1 MAETTAPVTGDRR
14 RLTVVAT
21 AGLIAIALL
30 VWMTTGQTTAGFTA
44 TTDNAGNLFETG
56 SITITGDPANGQVL
70 LTAPALLPGDSV
82 TGDITITNGSEAPLK
97 LKIFSAD
104 LVETPSTS
112 GISDSLDIEI
122 TRDGAAEPFFVGTM
136 ADLANSTDFTSG
148 VAETAGG
155 DPLAKASETANSV
168 TYTFTVTLNEAAGM
182 DAANV
187 NQLDEAVIKV
197 IFEGR
202 A

>member
-14 RLTVVAT
+14 RLTIVAT

-44 TTDNAGNLFETG
+44 TTDNTGNLFETG
-56 SITITGDPANGQVL
+56 SITITGSPADGQVL

-82 TGDITITNGSEAPLK
+82 TGSITVTNGSEAPLK
-97 LKIFSAD
+97 LKIFSSA
-104 LVETPSTS
+104 LTENRAGS
-112 GISDSLDIEI
+112 GLAESLDIEI
-122 TRDGAAEPFFVGTM
+122 TRDAAATPFFTGTM
-136 ADLANSTDFTSG
+136 ADLATKTDFATG
-148 VAETAGG
+148 VSETTGG
-155 DPLAKASETANSV
+155 DPLAKASLAGNAV

-182 DAANV
+182 DARNV
-187 NQLDEAVIKV
+187 DALDEAVIAIV
-197 IFEGR
+197 FEGR